1 MAIEIVECQ
10 EFSEISIRLSSLMRN
25 GEIQIDPRIAAK
37 GYLSTA
43 FRRGQ
48 VVLRTTKFVGL
59 IPLTPEISVRV
70 VPRAPISNLSYM
82 LARSQK
88 APTAIAGFA
97 RGYNSRFVR
106 ADNVER
112 LFGQTLADQCA
123 ALCVRGLIKRY
134 ERPEMKIPWRG
145 RFLAAETVRRHASR
159 GVRYRHEFDQSVLT
173 DRTIDNFALKEA
185 LGLVLNWYQR
195 NERGSPVLLHTRR
208 ALAAFENIPSWRFS
222 HEELLRKLG
231 ILLSAQSNIRPDYAE
246 ALWSAYA
253 VLDGAI
259 PDLNSRGSLRLDS
272 LIVDVS
278 EIFEAYLR
286 RELSMR
292 LANDGYRVFDGW
304 KRPHPFF
311 ADGGAYSVHPDMII
325 ERDGSPVAVLDA
337 KYKPDV
343 SEQDRY
349 EVLSFMDVL
358 GVQIGGFVCPVA
370 DAEESR
376 VMGTTS
382 SGKRLSNLR
391 VDLAAEDT
399 QAEIDRFAENVRRMI
414 AERHEFV

>member
-1 MAIEIVECQ
+1 MAIEIIECE
-10 EFSEISIRLSSLMRN
+10 EFSEISIRLSSLMRD

-43 FRRGQ
+43 FKRGQ

-70 VPRAPISNLSYM
+70 LPRAPINNLSYM

-88 APTAIAGFA
+88 APTAIVGFA
-97 RGYNSRFVR
+97 RGYNSKFVR

-123 ALCVRGLIKRY
+123 VLSARGLIKRY
-134 ERPEMKIPWRG
+134 ERPEIKIPWRG
-145 RFLAAETVRRHASR
+145 RFLASETVRRHASR
-159 GVRYRHEFDQSVLT
+159 GIRYRHEFDQNVLT

-185 LGLVLNWYQR
+185 LGLVLNWHQR
-195 NERGSPVLLHTRR
+195 NQRGSPVYQDTRR

-222 HEELLRKLG
+222 PEELLRKLG
-231 ILLSAQSNIRPDYAE
+231 LLLSGQSNIRPDYAE

-259 PDLNSRGSLRLDS
+259 PDLTSRGSLRLDS

-278 EIFEAYLR
+278 VIFESYLR
-286 RELSMR
+286 RELSLR
-292 LANDGYRVFDGW
+292 LADDGFRVFDGW
-304 KRPHPFF
+304 KKPHPFF
-311 ADGGAYSVHPDMII
+311 ASGGIYSVHPDIII
-325 ERDGSPVAVLDA
+325 EREGSPVAILDA

-349 EVLSFMDVL
+349 EVLSFMDVM
-358 GVQIGGFVCPVA
+358 GVQTGGFVCPVA
-370 DAEESR
+370 EVEESR
-376 VMGTTS
+376 LMGTTS

-391 VDLAAEDT
+391 VNLAAQDP

-414 AERHEFV
+414 AERHDFL

>member
-10 EFSEISIRLSSLMRN
+10 EFSEISVRLSALMKN
-25 GEIQIDPRIAAK
+25 DEIQIDPRIAAK
-37 GYLSTA
+37 GYLSIA
-43 FRRGQ
+43 FKGGQ

-59 IPLTPEISVRV
+59 IPLTPEVSVRV
-70 VPRAPISNLSYM
+70 VPRAPISNLSYI

-97 RGYNSRFVR
+97 RGYTSKFVR

-123 ALCVRGLIKRY
+123 ALSVRGLIKRY
-134 ERPEMKIPWRG
+134 ERPEMRIPWRG
-145 RFLAAETVRRHASR
+145 RFLATETVRRHASR
-159 GVRYRHEFDQSVLT
+159 GIRYRHEFDQSVLT
-173 DRTIDNFALKEA
+173 DRTVDNFALKEA

-195 NERGSPVLLHTRR
+195 NERGSPVLQHTKR

-222 HEELLRKLG
+222 HEELLRKLAR
-231 ILLSAQSNIRPDYAE
+231 LLSGQSNIRPDYAE

-253 VLDGAI
+253 VLDGSI
-259 PDLNSRGSLRLDS
+259 PDLNSLGSLRLDS

-278 EIFEAYLR
+278 VIFEAYLR
-286 RELSMR
+286 RELSIR
-292 LANDGYRVFDGW
+292 LADDGFRVFDGW
-304 KRPHPFF
+304 KKPHPFF
-311 ADGGAYSVHPDMII
+311 ADGGAYSVHPDIII
-325 ERDGSPVAVLDA
+325 ERDGSTVAIIDA

-349 EVLSFMDVL
+349 EVLSFMDVM
-358 GVQIGGFVCPVA
+358 GVQNGGFVCPVA
-370 DAEESR
+370 NVEESR
-376 VMGTTS
+376 VMGITS

-391 VDLAAEDT
+391 VNLAAQDPE
-399 QAEIDRFAENVRRMI
+399 AEIDRFTENVRRMI
-414 AERHEFV
+414 AERHDFL